1 MHIDESWLERYNVPA
16 CSCIAGGLRGSGRNG
31 NAEGFHAGSLTVPLG
46 EVEREFER
54 AHPGIDVQYES
65 YGSAEAIRQIT
76 EAGRKGDV
84 LASAD
89 YSLIPDMMY
98 DEYADWFVRFA
109 TNDVVLAYN
118 PEESR
123 YAKDIT
129 AENWYDILRRD
140 DVTFGFPTRILTHAA
155 TDL

>member
-1 MHIDESWLERYNVPA
+1 MRSHWSAMA
-16 CSCIAGGLRGSGRNG
+16 CMLALALLAGCVDQRETGTLMV
-31 NAEGFHAGSLTVPLG
+31 FHAGSLAVPLE

-76 EAGRKGDV
+76 EGGRKGDV

-98 DEYADWFVRFA
+98 DEYADWLVR
-109 TNDVVLAYN
+109 
-118 PEESR
+118 
-123 YAKDIT
+123 
-129 AENWYDILRRD
+129 LRLM
-140 DVTFGFPTRILTHAA
+140 TWCSLT
-155 TDL
+155 TLREQICR